1 MCEICGG
8 QLAILFVIAEARR
21 TASVAT
27 LLSVIVDSLITT
39 HHGTGHY
46 LMILRTDC
54 LLLVRH
60 VCRVLLVAFASAA
73 SMVFRVAA
81 AGTCMSVIGFYLSC
95 RCLLMKH
102 LSVRD
107 HEILRI
113 STHGVRG
120 DHDCATAQAINICA
134 IT

>member
-1 MCEICGG
+1 MSAILIFDASKNAQTHQLLLLIAARPRLLGSLLRMCEIRGG

-54 LLLVRH
+54 LLLMRH
-60 VCRVLLVAFASAA
+60 VCRVLLVAFASAT
-73 SMVFRVAA
+73 SVVF
-81 AGTCMSVIGFYLSC
+81 
-95 RCLLMKH
+95 
-102 LSVRD
+102 
-107 HEILRI
+107 
-113 STHGVRG
+113 
-120 DHDCATAQAINICA
+120 
-134 IT
+134 